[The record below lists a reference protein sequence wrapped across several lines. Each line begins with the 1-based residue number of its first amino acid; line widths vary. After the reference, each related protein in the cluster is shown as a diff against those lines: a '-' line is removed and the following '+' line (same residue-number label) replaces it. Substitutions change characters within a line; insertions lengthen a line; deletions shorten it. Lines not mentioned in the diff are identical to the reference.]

1 MGFGFL
7 WAVRLP
13 NGTVRSMFSGVFS
26 KFLLEGTNDKQ
37 MVKGAVKQCID
48 WVDTLFAGKS
58 IMLDVV

>member
-1 MGFGFL
+1 
-7 WAVRLP
+7 
-13 NGTVRSMFSGVFS
+13 MFSGVFS